1 VPSEDPSARASDTG
15 AMLAAVTDRMGN
27 MHRAQVHRDPWPD
40 FASFATGDYDEGLRR
55 AAAVQWAG
63 RARAEHGSIQQFTQL
78 AHLLS
83 EVRAPLHW
91 YGALGR
97 LVTDEARHAELCA
110 EMAHACW
117 PEGRSTEPAVFAWP
131 RPRTPWPSPPD
142 PADEVAA
149 WRWAAEAIAIACCL
163 GETLSRPMLEAIA
176 VVATDPLAEAC
187 ARQILRD
194 EHLHATF
201 GWEAMA
207 AIVPRLSDE
216 DREAVHARIAS
227 ALGGFQKS
235 TACGIE
241 VADVAGKT
249 IEIQRGAVNLGTLT
263 DEQYAMIFY
272 ATLETEILPQL
283 DALGLDGSR
292 AWAER
297 GGRAQPTSIES

>member
-1 VPSEDPSARASDTG
+1 VATDDPSARTFDT
-15 AMLAAVTDRMGN
+15 ATMLAVVTDRMGN
-27 MHRAQVHRDPWPD
+27 MHRAQVHREPWPD
-40 FASFATGDYDEGLRR
+40 FASFAIAHYDEGMRR

-63 RARAEHGSIQQFTQL
+63 RARAEHGSIQQFSQL
-78 AHLLS
+78 AHMLA

-97 LVTDEARHAELCA
+97 LITDEARHAELCA

-117 PEGRSTEPAVFAWP
+117 PEGRAREPAVFAWP
-131 RPRTPWPSPPD
+131 RPKTPWAAPPD
-142 PADEVAA
+142 AADERAL
-149 WRWAAEAIAIACCL
+149 WRWAAEAIAIACCI

-176 VVATDPLAEAC
+176 VVATDPIAEGC

-207 AIVPRLSDE
+207 DIVPRLGAD
-216 DREAVHARIAS
+216 DREAVHARIAR
-227 ALGGFQKS
+227 ALAGFQAS

-241 VADVAGKT
+241 VAEVAGKS
-249 IEIQRGAVNLGTLT
+249 IEIVREGPNLGTLT

-272 ATLETEILPQL
+272 ATLEAEILPQL

-297 GGRAQPTSIES
+297 GG